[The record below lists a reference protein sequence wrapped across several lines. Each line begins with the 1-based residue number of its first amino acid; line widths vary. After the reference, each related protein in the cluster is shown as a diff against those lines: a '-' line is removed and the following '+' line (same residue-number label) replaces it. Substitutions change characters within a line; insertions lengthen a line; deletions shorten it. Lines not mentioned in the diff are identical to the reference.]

1 MIILTGGAG
10 FIGSNFLKLLNQ
22 KGYND
27 VIIVDNLSNASKW
40 KNLVGKRFKYYI
52 NKTEF
57 LKNLDKFD
65 FSSTEAIFHF
75 GACSSTSEQNIDYLF
90 SNNLEYS
97 KKLAKKAI
105 DNNIPFVYASSAA
118 TYGNGDQGYSDN
130 VYYDLR
136 PLNAYGFTK
145 HLFDLWVIEKGYD
158 ELFVG
163 LKFFNVFGPNEYH
176 KQDMASMVYKAFNQV
191 KNTGRV
197 KLFRSYNDDYEDGE
211 QLRDFIY
218 VDDAV
223 NLTWK
228 LFENRTKGI
237 FNIGTGTTNTWNS
250 LAEHVFN
257 TLQKPVNIEYID
269 MPEQIKN
276 QYQYSTKADISKLL
290 ESGINYNFLTF
301 EQSIKKYINNY
312 LNINQPY
319 L

>member
-27 VIIVDNLSNASKW
+27 VIIVDNLSNSSKW

-52 NKTEF
+52 NKNDF
-57 LKNLDKFD
+57 LANLDKFN
-65 FSSTEAIFHF
+65 FSTAEAIFHF

-97 KKLAKKAI
+97 KSLAKKAI
-105 DNNIPFVYASSAA
+105 ENSIPFVYASSAA

-158 ELFVG
+158 ELFIG

-176 KQDMASMVYKAFNQV
+176 KNEMASMVYKAFNQV
-191 KNTGRV
+191 KNSGKV
-197 KLFRSYNDDYEDGE
+197 KLFKSYNDDYEDGE

-223 NLTWK
+223 NLTWQ
-228 LFENRTKGI
+228 LFEKRIKGI
-237 FNIGTGTTNTWNS
+237 FNIGTGTTNSWNT
-250 LAEHVFN
+250 LAEHVFQ
-257 TLQKPVNIEYID
+257 TLQKPINIEYID

-276 QYQYSTKADISKLL
+276 QYQYHTKADISKLL
-290 ESGINYNFLTF
+290 ESGINYNFLSF
-301 EQSIKKYINNY
+301 EQSIQKYINNY

>member
-27 VIIVDNLSNASKW
+27 VIIVDNLSNTSKW

-57 LKNLDKFD
+57 LKNLDKLN
-65 FSSTEAIFHF
+65 FSNTEAIFHF

-105 DNNIPFVYASSAA
+105 DNNIPFIYASSAA

-136 PLNAYGFTK
+136 PLNAYGFSK

-158 ELFVG
+158 ELFIG

-176 KQDMASMVYKAFNQV
+176 KNEMASMVYKAFNQV
-191 KNTGRV
+191 KNSGRV
-197 KLFRSYNDDYEDGE
+197 KLFRSYNDDFEDGE
-211 QLRDFIY
+211 QLRDFVYI
-218 VDDAV
+218 DDAV
-223 NLTWK
+223 NLTWQ
-228 LFENRTKGI
+228 LFEKRIKGI

-257 TLQKPVNIEYID
+257 TLQKPVNIEYVD

-276 QYQYSTKADISKLL
+276 QYQYSTKADISKLF
-290 ESGINYNFLTF
+290 ESGIKYDFLTF